1 MDKKEL
7 LHQMKE
13 ILDGER
19 LPPGL
24 DGGYTF
30 TDWTALYSSQ
40 EEKHY
45 DFKAPKG
52 FTERWGIGRGRT
64 QYMHETEPTRKVLL
78 NNSPLRTAERATAG
92 VKELVLC
99 EKCGVYID
107 HLEHWCGGMALACR
121 GRYTYQGW
129 RHYWKNIFWVW
140 RYSTPLPL
148 RRFP

>member
-24 DGGYTF
+24 DDGYTF

-64 QYMHETEPTRKVLL
+64 
-78 NNSPLRTAERATAG
+78 
-92 VKELVLC
+92 KELTQCPHC
-99 EKCGVYID
+99 EVYTD
-107 HLEHWCGGMALACR
+107 DPEHWCGSTALACR

-129 RHYWKNIFWVW
+129 RYFWKKMFWVW
-140 RYSTPLPL
+140 GYKTPLPL